1 MLKDIGKKKYI
12 TINKEPKNKFKQH
25 NKSVDYTSKKDDI
38 ISQEKIL
45 ENKLQIINKEKNDK
59 SSTMS
64 PLDLSTMGHSNFY
77 NSNSTNNL
85 INNDKYTNLNYCS
98 KVSTSKLNSLPNES
112 IENDLIKNIFMKNN
126 KISYDKSK
134 NNKKLNHSMIEDKSN
149 RKYNI
154 NKFTEEK
161 IHNSENSSLIN
172 NKTKYNN
179 DIIFQKLKRRTLR
192 NSLKT
197 IHNSN
202 SVILNDKE
210 YFNNMQIMIN
220 DIHMEGF

>member
-179 DIIFQKLKRRTLR
+179 DIIFQKLK
-192 NSLKT
+192 
-197 IHNSN
+197 IC
-202 SVILNDKE
+202 
-210 YFNNMQIMIN
+210 
-220 DIHMEGF
+220 